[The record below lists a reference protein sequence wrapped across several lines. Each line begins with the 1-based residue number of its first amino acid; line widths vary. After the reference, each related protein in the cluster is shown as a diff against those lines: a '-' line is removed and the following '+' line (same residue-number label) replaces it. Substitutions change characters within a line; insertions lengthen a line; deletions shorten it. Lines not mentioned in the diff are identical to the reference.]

1 MNRRVALRKIIIL
14 LITGGIAFLAGR
26 EFWSLRHH
34 EDSFVASESLSE
46 VTSLSA
52 YEPSLRGT
60 WADSPVYVFDS
71 GVPGGTVF
79 YMGGAHPNES
89 AGILSAYLLMENI
102 EIHTGKV
109 IVLPIANLSASTAT
123 LSGFGYPCYYQVET
137 DWGVKKYK
145 VGSRV
150 ANPLDQWPDP
160 PVFIHYPSGQALC
173 YEDYR
178 NINRNFP
185 GKSDGSLTERVGRA
199 IMNLLETELVD
210 FAFDIHEASITYP
223 VNDTYVAPDISAD
236 IAFLSAMSLESR
248 GIDIRVELSADSL
261 KGYSHREWGM
271 VDGVHP
277 FLIEAPTPF
286 IERVVGPMT
295 GSLVRYGKDEFLVK
309 MADAGYA
316 AVPYDENG
324 YSLEYRCGLQ
334 LSAAL
339 EAVNMGSMMEPDRA
353 IDVSWP
359 GFEDLETNGI
369 GYYLHDPGALESQG
383 RVQYVGPATK

>member
-1 MNRRVALRKIIIL
+1 MNSAPIRKLVIL
-14 LITGGIAFLAGR
+14 LLVGVIGVLAGK
-26 EFWSLRHH
+26 EFRDLRYY
-34 EDSFVASESLSE
+34 EDSFVASAYLTE

-60 WADSPVYVFDS
+60 WADAPVYVFDS
-71 GVPGGTVF
+71 GAPGGTAF
-79 YMGGAHPNES
+79 FMGGAHPNES
-89 AGILSAYLLMENI
+89 AGILSAYVLMESI
-102 EIHTGKV
+102 EISKGRV
-109 IVLPIANLSASTAT
+109 IVLPIANLSASTAS
-123 LSGFGYPCYYQVET
+123 LSGFGYPSYYHVET
-137 DWGVKKYK
+137 DWGIRMYK
-145 VGSRV
+145 IGSRV

-160 PVFIHYPSGQALC
+160 PIFVHYPSGQNLC
-173 YEDYR
+173 YEDSR
-178 NINRNFP
+178 NINRNYP
-185 GKSDGSLTERVGRA
+185 GRTDGSLTERVGWA
-199 IMNLLETELVD
+199 IMALLETEHVD

-236 IAFLSAMSLESR
+236 IAFLSSLSLGSR

-271 VDGVHP
+271 VGDVRS

-295 GSLVRYGKDEFLVK
+295 GKLVRYGKDEFLVK

-324 YSLEYRCGLQ
+324 YGMEYRCGLQ

-339 EAVNMGSMMEPDRA
+339 EAVSVGSIFDPDA
-353 IDVSWP
+353 ALEVSWP
-359 GFEDLETNGI
+359 GFEELAEMGI
-369 GYYLHDPGALESQG
+369 GHYLHDPDLPGNHG
-383 RVQYVGPATK
+383 RVQYVGPATR